1 MKRSVWKW
9 MFYISIVLLVFI
21 LAFLVVFWALANAT
35 AAMASALMSYAKHAP
50 SYKYLNLLDFYSDF
64 IGSPMFYISLVPIIS
79 LIMSIVMLVITRNN
93 KKS

>member
-9 MFYISIVLLVFI
+9 MLGISIVLLVFI

-35 AAMASALMSYAKHAP
+35 AAMASALLSYAEHAP
-50 SYKYLNLLDFYSDF
+50 RYKYVNFLEFYSDF
-64 IGSPMFYISLVPIIS
+64 IGSLMFYISLVPVIS
-79 LIMSIVMLVITRNN
+79 LITSIQMLIVTRKN